1 MYIGI
6 IQLAVT
12 VAAAFL
18 MLIGWA
24 LGRYSRAPEV
34 ARLQEREKALVAQ
47 QANEQRFTTE
57 FENIATRILKTTSS
71 DLSATSKMELAAVV
85 APLGTKIGDF
95 QKKVEDTYSSESREV
110 LTLRGEV
117 KALIDTTTAVGSR
130 AYDLAKALRGD
141 RQMRGRWGEIT
152 LERILEDAGLTA
164 GRDYIAQG
172 QGMGLKSETGS
183 AQKPDVVVL
192 LPENRTIV
200 IDSKAPLTNYERLIS
215 AQDDAEYTACG
226 KDFVR
231 DVKAHID
238 GLAGKRYQDN
248 EKLVAHDYVLMFVP
262 IEGAFAAALTLDPE
276 LLHYASRCGVAFIGP
291 MNLLTAM
298 SMIARLWRYERQ
310 GQNSQEIARLAS
322 ELCDKV
328 GDSMTELNT
337 VATKMEEARAAH
349 SSAVK
354 RLSTGNG
361 GVLSLHKRIG
371 ALGVKPKRPM
381 PPVLIDGVRVT
392 AETEDFELES
402 PSTKPDGF
410 EPTINPIVT

>member
-6 IQLAVT
+6 ILLVGT
-12 VAAAFL
+12 VAAALL

-24 LGRYSRAPEV
+24 LGRYSRAPEI

-57 FENIATRILKTTSS
+57 FENIATRILKTTSL
-71 DLSATSKMELAAVV
+71 DLSATSKTELAAVV

-117 KALIDTTTAVGSR
+117 KALIDTTTAVGSH
-130 AYDLAKALRGD
+130 ADDLAKALRGD

-164 GRDYIAQG
+164 GREYIAQG
-172 QGMGLKSETGS
+172 EGMGLKSETGS

-276 LLHYASRCGVAFIGP
+276 LLHYASGRGVAFIGP

-310 GQNSQEIARLAS
+310 GQNAQEIARLAG
-322 ELCDKV
+322 ELLDKITASL
-328 GDSMTELNT
+328 GDFAL
-337 VATKMEEARAAH
+337 AGQKMGDAMAAQNH
-349 SSAVK
+349 AIK
-354 RLSTGNG
+354 RLSTGRGNA
-361 GVLSLHKRIG
+361 LSTGERIRS
-371 ALGVKPKRPM
+371 LGVKAKPLPAM
-381 PPVLIDGVRVT
+381 LVDGVRVT
-392 AETEDFELES
+392 AETEDFEMEA

>member
-1 MYIGI
+1 LDIGI
-6 IQLAVT
+6 LLAGT
-12 VAAAFL
+12 AAAAL
-18 MLIGWA
+18 LVGGGWA
-24 LGRYSRAPEV
+24 LGRYSRAPEI

-47 QANEQRFTTE
+47 LANEQRFTTE

-71 DLSATSKMELAAVV
+71 DLSANSKTELAAVV
-85 APLGTKIGDF
+85 APLETKIGDF
-95 QKKVEDTYSSESREV
+95 QKKVEDTYSNESREV

-117 KALIDTTTAVGSR
+117 KALIDTTTAVGSH
-130 AYDLAKALRGD
+130 ADDLAKALRGD

-164 GRDYIAQG
+164 GREYIAQG
-172 QGMGLKSETGS
+172 EGMGLKSETGS

-200 IDSKAPLTNYERLIS
+200 IDSKAPLTNYERLIA
-215 AQDDAEYTACG
+215 AQDDAEYAACG

-276 LLHYASRCGVAFIGP
+276 LLHYASGRGVAFIGP

-310 GQNSQEIARLAS
+310 GQNSQEIARLAG
-322 ELCDKV
+322 ELCDKFSASLADLNV
-328 GDSMTELNT
+328 VAQKMNDAMT
-337 VATKMEEARAAH
+337 AH
-349 SSAVK
+349 HSAVK
-354 RLSTGNG
+354 RLSTGRGNA
-361 GVLSLHKRIG
+361 LSLGERIRE
-371 ALGVKPKRPM
+371 LGVKSKPM
-381 PPVLIDGVRVT
+381 PAMLIDGVRVT
-392 AETEDFELES
+392 AETGDFELEPS
-402 PSTKPDGF
+402 PTKSDGF
-410 EPTINPIVT
+410 EPTIKPFVI